1 MYIYI
6 YMYKYYICIYIYVYI
21 LYMYMYIYVY
31 IYIYIYTLGCY
42 LEQNSYSRF
51 LKTEKLQLLEQGK
64 FGAFESLPFNANTI
78 TTFKGKLP

>member
-1 MYIYI
+1 MYI
-6 YMYKYYICIYIYVYI
+6 YICIYIIYVYVYI
-21 LYMYMYIYVY
+21 CVY

>member
-1 MYIYI
+1 
-6 YMYKYYICIYIYVYI
+6 MYKYYICIYICIYIIYVYVYI
-21 LYMYMYIYVY
+21 CV
-31 IYIYIYTLGCY
+31 YIYIYTLGCY

>member
-6 YMYKYYICIYIYVYI
+6 CINIIYVYIYVYI
-21 LYMYMYIYVY
+21 LYMYMYIYV
-31 IYIYIYTLGCY
+31 YIYIYTLGCY

>member
-1 MYIYI
+1 MYIY
-6 YMYKYYICIYIYVYI
+6 IYIYVYI

-31 IYIYIYTLGCY
+31 ISIYIYIYVYIYTLGCY

-51 LKTEKLQLLEQGK
+51 LKTEKLQLLEQGR

>member
-1 MYIYI
+1 MYI
-6 YMYKYYICIYIYVYI
+6 YYICICIY
-21 LYMYMYIYVY
+21 MG

>member
-21 LYMYMYIYVY
+21 LYMYMYIYV
-31 IYIYIYTLGCY
+31 YIYIYTLGCY

>member
-1 MYIYI
+1 MYIYYI
-6 YMYKYYICIYIYVYI
+6 CLYIYICIYIIYVYVYI
-21 LYMYMYIYVY
+21 CVY

-51 LKTEKLQLLEQGK
+51 LKTEKLQLLEQGR

>member
-1 MYIYI
+1 
-6 YMYKYYICIYIYVYI
+6 MYKYYICIYIYVYI
-21 LYMYMYIYVY
+21 LYMYMYIYVH
-31 IYIYIYTLGCY
+31 IYIYTLGCY

-51 LKTEKLQLLEQGK
+51 LKTEKLQLLEQGR

>member
-1 MYIYI
+1 MYICININMYI
-6 YMYKYYICIYIYVYI
+6 YICIYIIYVYVYI
-21 LYMYMYIYVY
+21 CV
-31 IYIYIYTLGCY
+31 YIYIYTLGCY

>member
-1 MYIYI
+1 MYI
-6 YMYKYYICIYIYVYI
+6 YYICIYIYVYI
-21 LYMYMYIYVY
+21 LYMYMYIYV
-31 IYIYIYTLGCY
+31 YIYIYTLGCY

>member
-1 MYIYI
+1 MYI
-6 YMYKYYICIYIYVYI
+6 YYICICIY
-21 LYMYMYIYVY
+21 MC

>member
-6 YMYKYYICIYIYVYI
+6 CINIIYVYIYMYIYYICICIY
-21 LYMYMYIYVY
+21 MC

>member
-1 MYIYI
+1 
-6 YMYKYYICIYIYVYI
+6 MYKYYICIYICIYIIYVYVYI
-21 LYMYMYIYVY
+21 CV
-31 IYIYIYTLGCY
+31 YIYIYTLGCY

-51 LKTEKLQLLEQGK
+51 LKTEKLQLLEQGR

>member
-1 MYIYI
+1 
-6 YMYKYYICIYIYVYI
+6 MYKYYICIYIYVYI

-31 IYIYIYTLGCY
+31 IYICTLGCY

>member
-1 MYIYI
+1 MYI
-6 YMYKYYICIYIYVYI
+6 YICIYIIYVYVYI
-21 LYMYMYIYVY
+21 CV
-31 IYIYIYTLGCY
+31 YIYIYTLECY
-42 LEQNSYSRF
+42 LEENSYSRF

>member
-6 YMYKYYICIYIYVYI
+6 YICIYIIYVYVYI
-21 LYMYMYIYVY
+21 CV
-31 IYIYIYTLGCY
+31 YIYIYTLGCY

-51 LKTEKLQLLEQGK
+51 LKTEKLQLLEQGR

>member
-6 YMYKYYICIYIYVYI
+6 YICIYIIYVYVYI
-21 LYMYMYIYVY
+21 CV
-31 IYIYIYTLGCY
+31 YIYIYTLGCY
-42 LEQNSYSRF
+42 LEENSYSRF

>member
-1 MYIYI
+1 MYICININMYI
-6 YMYKYYICIYIYVYI
+6 YICIYIIYVYVYI
-21 LYMYMYIYVY
+21 CVY
-31 IYIYIYTLGCY
+31 IYIYALGCY

>member
-1 MYIYI
+1 MYI
-6 YMYKYYICIYIYVYI
+6 YICIYIIYVYVYI
-21 LYMYMYIYVY
+21 CV
-31 IYIYIYTLGCY
+31 YIYIYTLGCY

-64 FGAFESLPFNANTI
+64 FDAFESLPFNANTI

>member
-1 MYIYI
+1 
-6 YMYKYYICIYIYVYI
+6 MYKYYICIYIYVYI
-21 LYMYMYIYVY
+21 LYMYMYIYV
-31 IYIYIYTLGCY
+31 YIYIYTLGCY

>member
-1 MYIYI
+1 MYI
-6 YMYKYYICIYIYVYI
+6 YICIYIIYVYV
-21 LYMYMYIYVY
+21 YVCVY